1 MSTITSLQLYHQQV
15 EAELTG
21 NILPFY
27 IQWAVDE
34 KNGGFY
40 GLIERDL
47 TVPHDAPKGL
57 IQNSRIL
64 WAFAHAYR
72 RLPRPEYLQLAD
84 RAYRYLLEKFWDD
97 EFGGLYWQVDAAGKP
112 QDTTKMGYGQAFVI
126 YALVEYFLATRNKAS
141 LNKARDLFRLIE
153 RHLSDPVGGG
163 YLEAGQRDW
172 SPYHGDSVDHNPA
185 VKTMNTHLHL
195 LEAYTNLARAG
206 DDAEVQ
212 AKLRALITLTL
223 KQIINTTTGHFKM
236 HFTADWQS
244 LNEHVSYGHDIEG
257 SWLLVEAA
265 EVLGDA
271 DLLAQARQMALKMA
285 ETTLREGVD
294 ADGSLFY
301 EGDPA
306 GVTNS
311 NKDWWPQAEA
321 MIGFLNAWQLS
332 GDSRYLQASLKAWQ
346 FIQDNI
352 IDRQYGEWLW
362 GVNRAGELTSLE
374 KTSPWKAPY
383 HNGRACLE
391 VMRRIE
397 EIRSTHQADQA

>member
-1 MSTITSLQLYHQQV
+1 MSTADSLQRYYQQV

-27 IQWAVDE
+27 LKRAVDE
-34 KNGGFY
+34 QNGGFY
-40 GLIERDL
+40 GLITRNL
-47 TVPHDAPKGL
+47 TVHHHAPKGL

-72 RLPRPEYLQLAD
+72 HIPNAEYLQMAD
-84 RAYRYLLEKFWDD
+84 RAYGYLLEKFWDG
-97 EFGGLYWQVDAAGKP
+97 EFGGLHWFLNAAGEPVDA
-112 QDTTKMGYGQAFVI
+112 TKMGYGQAFGI
-126 YALVEYFLATRNKAS
+126 YALVEYFLATRKQATLDKA
-141 LNKARDLFRLIE
+141 LALFNLVE
-153 RHLSDPVGGG
+153 HHLADPANGG

-185 VKTMNTHLHL
+185 AKTMNTHLHL

-206 DDAEVQ
+206 DNAEVQ
-212 AKLRALITLTL
+212 SKLRALITLTL
-223 KQIINTTTGHFKM
+223 NRLIDPATGHFKM
-236 HFTADWQS
+236 HFTANWQS
-244 LNEHVSYGHDIEG
+244 LNDHVSYGHDIEG

-271 DLLAQARQMALKMA
+271 NLLAQARQTALKMA
-285 ETTLREGVD
+285 EATLCEGVD

-306 GVTNS
+306 GITNP

-321 MIGFLNAWQLS
+321 MVGFLNAWQLS
-332 GDSRYLQASLKAWQ
+332 GDSRYLEASLKAWQ
-346 FIQDNI
+346 FIQEQI
-352 IDRQYGEWLW
+352 IDRQYEEWRW
-362 GVNRAGELTSLE
+362 GVTRQGEPTSTE
-374 KTSPWKAPY
+374 KTGPWKGPY

-397 EIRSTHQADQA
+397 EIQTEQAL